1 MGRESVESI
10 ESIESLESGTAL
22 TASGTCTTKARS
34 PVSFTKGVAGTAG
47 EVAGGSCRTD
57 TKRTAHPPSLVA
69 FASAPAA
76 MADFGYGTLQPVMG
90 TKGEGRRV
98 SESLGL

>member
-1 MGRESVESI
+1 MTQMGRESVESK

-57 TKRTAHPPSLVA
+57 IKGTAH
-69 FASAPAA
+69 
-76 MADFGYGTLQPVMG
+76 QPVMG